1 MSTLKTT
8 QLQHPDA
15 ASPNIV
21 LAADGTVAGLR
32 STQNTQTGVTYTLAL
47 TDIGSLST
55 FDNASPITVT
65 LPEQATVEWPAS
77 SSTSLLTLGAGTV
90 TLSWPAGVTV
100 NGLASGDTSLT
111 LATSKGGSL
120 VRTASNTWTFIPF
133 SAGVEAANFTNTAT
147 GTYTSGGINY
157 KFLTLTGSGSVTID
171 RAGFADVLIVGGGG
185 GGGWRGGG
193 GAGQT
198 LFITQYLLSGTLT
211 VIVGAGGSGT
221 AADSGDIGAQGTLSS
236 IENGPYLALS
246 FGGGGGGGSNLRG
259 MPGASGG
266 GGAVNASI
274 ASASSYP
281 GGVGSPPAGL
291 SGGNPQNTG
300 VGQTNGGGGGGF
312 TAVGANSAS
321 ATAGGNGGAGI
332 ANLITNTS
340 IGYSGGGGGGG
351 SSSSGGAVDG
361 GGIGGA
367 SASANRGGGGGGG
380 AAGVASGNGGSGVV
394 IIRVVV

>member
-1 MSTLKTT
+1 MAY
-8 QLQHPDA
+8 PFA
-15 ASPNIV
+15 AAEV
-21 LAADGTVAGLR
+21 LTAVDLNAMIGAP
-32 STQNTQTGVTYTLAL
+32 TQNAITTVTYTAVLLDA
-47 TDIGSLST
+47 GK
-55 FDNASPITVT
+55 TVT
-65 LPEQATVEWPAS
+65 LSNASAVTLTIPAQASVSWADNTQ
-77 SSTSLLTLGAGTV
+77 LNFLNLGAGTV
-90 TLSWPAGVTV
+90 TITPAAGVTI
-100 NGLASGDTSLT
+100 NGTPLT
-111 LATSKGGSL
+111 LETSKGGSL